1 MRSSADRAA
10 MSPGGLAVSE
20 VRRAF
25 RAWPYRQARWAA
37 ARGAQQREVARSP
50 SLKGLF
56 AQRVSLP
63 VRRWADMAH
72 CPGVINASRNREAV
86 SLHSVSIASPHGL
99 QAYHISPALR
109 RRLISPERL
118 RGTCCCSMQLGP
130 PPVDLLG
137 GNTNAQPNQVH
148 RGSRR
153 SYHRHWCRASG
164 VIGDFLNPG
173 ETPPPGTSVSDR

>member
-20 VRRAF
+20 VRRTF

-63 VRRWADMAH
+63 ARRWADMAH

-118 RGTCCCSMQLGP
+118 RGNMLLFDAAGAASGRFTGREHQCAAEPGP
-130 PPVDLLG
+130 PRQSPLLPSSPLVPG
-137 GNTNAQPNQVH
+137 FWCH
-148 RGSRR
+148 RG
-153 SYHRHWCRASG
+153 
-164 VIGDFLNPG
+164 LP
-173 ETPPPGTSVSDR
+173 